1 MDRGVPEYIR
11 SDNGSDADISVGY
24 TVSLSVNGGVPV
36 EFPVNPPHPAGIFFS
51 LEDFDLGSLSV
62 GTYTLRLEL
71 DPGDIIAESDE
82 SDNVV
87 TKTFQVTGSPNLQ
100 PFRPTGW
107 SAPIVVSTRIGTNTD
122 ANEISPLDTIYLD
135 LAWTNSGNVN
145 TSFAYDIALSVNGE
159 APVQI
164 PVNPPHQAGT
174 YFFLEDIELGPLT
187 MGTYA
192 VRLEV
197 DSGNDIVESD
207 ESDNIVTKTF
217 QVTGSPNLEPTR
229 PSGWTAPIVLSTR
242 RGTNADASTISPLD
256 TIYLDYAWANT
267 GTVDIDS
274 PYDYSLSFEG
284 GEPVTVTVDPPH
296 TAGSV
301 IEIEDLELG
310 SLPVGLYT
318 LRLELDTTG
327 AVDESSESDNSA
339 TKTFRVTGEPNLAP
353 HRPGGWDTAL
363 VVSTEPGTNSNGDV
377 LTAADFLY
385 VDWAVTN
392 DGTVTIDRRYS
403 VRLEIDGQTATTW
416 FVEAPHAPGAV
427 VTLEDYQR
435 APLQEG
441 GHSFRLVID
450 SKSQISESR
459 ESDNV
464 VRRDVTVEKGVFLIF
479 PRVQNT
485 GDTSAGL
492 ALANPTAEEAKV
504 TLFYLGQN
512 VHSMD
517 TAGVSPIEV
526 VIPPD
531 GQEARTLS
539 DLFGPEVADTE
550 GWVLASSDNLG
561 GVGFFLTF
569 SADVTR
575 IDGAEAVLF
584 TTSEAL
590 VFPEILS
597 GDQFTEITLVGI
609 GDVELEL
616 YGPEG
621 DLVEER
627 VVTLPQDGNGQLSSK
642 VRDLFTSD
650 IPSSSYVLA
659 RGVVIGYETFGS
671 DEFIAGRNAI
681 RVSEIGREIP
691 TALFGAQVAE
701 TPDITTTVTL
711 INPTNRDAELILSAF
726 ETGVSDQQ
734 RRRGAAPFLVEE
746 GSQATLA
753 LSPDGDWLAYS
764 DTITGNNEIYVRR
777 FPSGESRVKVSEND
791 GWGPR
796 WSRDGR
802 ELFYRSAAGSELY
815 GVSIDASTELRLG
828 NPRLILSGPYQ
839 DDADVGKSYDVLTDD
854 GQYFVFVEKDVD
866 YMSATELI
874 VVPNWFEEL
883 ERLLPTDN

>member
-1 MDRGVPEYIR
+1 MQNSGDAAAPPGFIVALFVEDVLAQTWVANALAPGGTAGIEDFELGSLPPGQYDLALVIDGLDAVEERDET
-11 SDNGSDADISVGY
+11 DNTYFKSITVTGTPNLEPFQPTGWSSPIVVSTRVGTNTDATAISPLDTICVDLALINSGNADISVGY

-87 TKTFQVTGSPNLQ
+87 TKTFQVTGSPNL
-100 PFRPTGW
+100 
-107 SAPIVVSTRIGTNTD
+107 
-122 ANEISPLDTIYLD
+122 
-135 LAWTNSGNVN
+135 
-145 TSFAYDIALSVNGE
+145 
-159 APVQI
+159 
-164 PVNPPHQAGT
+164 
-174 YFFLEDIELGPLT
+174 
-187 MGTYA
+187 
-192 VRLEV
+192 
-197 DSGNDIVESD
+197 
-207 ESDNIVTKTF
+207 
-217 QVTGSPNLEPTR
+217 EPTR

-284 GEPVTVTVDPPH
+284 GEPVTVDPPH

-427 VTLEDYQR
+427 VTLEDYQL

-550 GWVLASSDNLG
+550 GWVLASSDNLRV
-561 GVGFFLTF
+561 VGFFLTF

-701 TPDITTTVTL
+701 TPDITTTVTV

-839 DDADVGKSYDVLTDD
+839 DDADVGKS
-854 GQYFVFVEKDVD
+854 
-866 YMSATELI
+866 
-874 VVPNWFEEL
+874 
-883 ERLLPTDN
+883 